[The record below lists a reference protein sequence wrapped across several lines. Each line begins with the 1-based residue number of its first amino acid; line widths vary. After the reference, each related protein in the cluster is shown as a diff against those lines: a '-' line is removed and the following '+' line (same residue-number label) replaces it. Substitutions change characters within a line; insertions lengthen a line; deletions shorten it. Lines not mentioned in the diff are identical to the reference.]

1 MKENERTKGEEKRR
15 QHYGGTG
22 GVFLVFLR
30 ILRERDGGLNCS
42 RKRKTKEHR
51 VAGESPGH
59 GAEKGDFQV
68 RPLVFFVYFPSFFSY
83 CPGLIVSD
91 FSCLLVG
98 SFCVG
103 DY

>member
-42 RKRKTKEHR
+42 RKRRTEEHR

-68 RPLVFFVYFPSFFSY
+68 RPLVFFVYFPFFSDY
-83 CPGLIVSD
+83 PSLILSD
-91 FSCLLVG
+91 FLFLLVRL
-98 SFCVG
+98 FYFG